1 MARLGDV
8 VKISPSTAP
17 QTGEQHWL
25 LNLDMVEQQTG
36 RIIAYNYVDA
46 DELDGSIIQ
55 FDTDAVLY
63 SKLRPNLNKVVLPEQ
78 PGFATSE
85 MLPLVPDTAV
95 LTREYLTCFLRSDS
109 FVTWAVS
116 KTAGAKMPRLGS
128 KELLGK
134 EIPLPSIAEQDS
146 IAQQFAKVDA
156 LISLRKQQIAKLDE
170 LVKAR
175 FVEMFGDVIHNAKQ
189 WPTYRFDQIATSR
202 LGKML
207 DAKKQTGTSTFP
219 YLANFNV
226 QWFRFDLSKLNSMD
240 FDNDDQVEF
249 ALQDG
254 DLLVCEGG
262 EIGRCAVWHN
272 ELDNC
277 YFQKALHRVRC
288 DQTIVLPDY
297 LAWWFKY
304 NCEYGGFSDI
314 EGAKATIAHLPGAK
328 LKALNVT
335 VPDLQKQ
342 HQFAAFVAQ
351 TDQQKSTIQQSLA
364 QLELLKKALMQ
375 KYFG

>member
-1 MARLGDV
+1 MARLGDI
-8 VKISPSTAP
+8 VKIAPSTAP
-17 QTGEQHWL
+17 LTGEQQWL

-36 RIIAYNYVDA
+36 RVIAYNYVDA

-146 IAQQFAKVDA
+146 IAQQFVKVDT

-175 FVEMFGDVIHNAKQ
+175 FVEMFGDPVSNQKKWPLFALGSRCELITGNTPSRAEKDNYGDFIEWIKSDNINTPNTYLTTAQEGLSEIGYKKGRFVEAGSILMTCIAGSISCIGNVAIADRKVAFNQQINAIVPKQDEVLFLYWLMLLAKPIIHSPINMSLKG
-189 WPTYRFDQIATSR
+189 I
-202 LGKML
+202 
-207 DAKKQTGTSTFP
+207 
-219 YLANFNV
+219 
-226 QWFRFDLSKLNSMD
+226 LSKGQLSEMK
-240 FDNDDQVEF
+240 FPF
-249 ALQDG
+249 PPL
-254 DLLVCEGG
+254 
-262 EIGRCAVWHN
+262 
-272 ELDNC
+272 EL
-277 YFQKALHRVRC
+277 
-288 DQTIVLPDY
+288 
-297 LAWWFKY
+297 
-304 NCEYGGFSDI
+304 
-314 EGAKATIAHLPGAK
+314 
-328 LKALNVT
+328 
-335 VPDLQKQ
+335 Q

-351 TDQQKSTIQQSLA
+351 TDQQKLTIQHSLDK
-364 QLELLKKALMQ
+364 LELLKKVLMQ

>member
-8 VKISPSTAP
+8 VKIAPSTASL
-17 QTGEQHWL
+17 TGEQHWL

-36 RIIAYNYVDA
+36 RIIEYHYVDTE
-46 DELDGSIIQ
+46 ELDGSIVQ
-55 FDTDAVLY
+55 FGADAVLY
-63 SKLRPNLNKVVLPEQ
+63 SKLRPNLNKVVLPEMA
-78 PGFATSE
+78 GFATSE
-85 MLPLVPDTAV
+85 MLPLVPDTLV
-95 LTREYLTCFLRSDS
+95 LSRSYLAYFLRSEP

-134 EIPLPSIAEQDS
+134 EIPIPSLAEQS
-146 IAQQFAKVDA
+146 NIAAQFEKVDS
-156 LISLRKQQIAKLDE
+156 LISLRKQQITNLDE

-175 FVEMFGDVIHNAKQ
+175 FVEMFGDIIHNTKQ
-189 WPTYRFDQIATSR
+189 WPQYRFDTIASSR

-207 DAKKQTGTSTFP
+207 DAKKQTGTSSYP

-240 FDNDDQVEF
+240 FDENDQVEF
-249 ALQDG
+249 ALQEG

-272 ELDNC
+272 EIENC
-277 YFQKALHRVRC
+277 YFQKAIHRVRC
-288 DQTIVLPDY
+288 NKAIILPEY

-328 LKALNVT
+328 LKALTVT
-335 VPDLQKQ
+335 VPVLSLQ

-351 TDQQKSTIQQSLA
+351 TDQQKLTIQHSLA